1 MVIILKAVR
10 LAGEM
15 ERLVDAWRRDRRMGR
30 MTSVSRAWHTYRKL
44 ESDRRKILVA
54 FADLKSVESSA
65 EAVPQLFFLI
75 IFTIVSTVEG
85 SGLGLVKDESTFTT
99 VFLVLSMVQ
108 SYATI
113 VMAIIG
119 AVRMRKSGGLDL
131 KSQVLLG
138 LSVTAQISARLWL
151 MVVIASS
158 AMNTALSIT
167 GATLTSAQAGLLLC
181 LPITL
186 HWVCLLG
193 LHLFSNTTF
202 WQLSSK
208 DKFLH
213 LLANSW
219 VVFPVRRGDER
230 RQVHKSREQVFS
242 LVLVAVNLTITAV
255 VTGHQ
260 MVFMRCTS

>member
-1 MVIILKAVR
+1 
-10 LAGEM
+10 M
-15 ERLVDAWRRDRRMGR
+15 ER
-30 MTSVSRAWHTYRKL
+30 
-44 ESDRRKILVA
+44 
-54 FADLKSVESSA
+54 
-65 EAVPQLFFLI
+65 
-75 IFTIVSTVEG
+75 

-167 GATLTSAQAGLLLC
+167 GATLTSAQASLTSAQAGLLLC

-186 HWVCLLG
+186 HWVCLL
-193 LHLFSNTTF
+193 LFSNTSF
-202 WQLSSK
+202 WQLSNK
-208 DKFLH
+208 DKF
-213 LLANSW
+213 NQWTSY
-219 VVFPVRRGDER
+219 DD
-230 RQVHKSREQVFS
+230 KSS
-242 LVLVAVNLTITAV
+242 N
-255 VTGHQ
+255 
-260 MVFMRCTS
+260 